1 VADLFDAIA
10 AGKLEPIYVITSE
23 QPLLVDRALAA
34 LRDAA
39 VPPAMR
45 GFNYDVIEGKT
56 TGSRIVAAA
65 QTLPMMAQRRL
76 VLVRDLALLAAA
88 ELAPLTEYLA
98 SPNPS
103 TVLVLLTS
111 KLDKRIKFYLAAS
124 KAGRVHELF
133 PPKNLVPW
141 IRAEAQTRGV
151 QLTGDAVARLADA
164 VGGDLA
170 RLALSIDQ
178 LGLYAGDRAVTV
190 DDVED
195 LVADTR
201 DRSIFE
207 LTDALGAG
215 DLPRTLAAVGAL
227 CDQRQSGVGV
237 VVMLARHVRQLA
249 LCQVAIAERTP
260 RNELPSLI
268 GAPPFVID
276 RIMQQARH
284 WSPAALARASVRLS
298 EADRAL
304 KGQAPMGKTLGKLM
318 TERLV
323 LDRLVSDLVGLGTSK
338 GTRKAS

>member
-1 VADLFDAIA
+1 VADLFEAVS
-10 AGKLEPIYVITSE
+10 AGKLEPVYVITSE
-23 QPLLVDRALAA
+23 QPLLVDRAVRA
-34 LRDAA
+34 LLEAS

-45 GFNYDVIEGKT
+45 GFNYDVIEGKA

-65 QTLPMMAQRRL
+65 QTLPMMAQRRM
-76 VLVRDLALLAAA
+76 VLVRDLAVIAAA
-88 ELAPLTEYLA
+88 ELTPLIEYLA

-111 KLDKRIKFYLAAS
+111 KLDKRIKFYAAAA
-124 KAGRVHELF
+124 KAGKVHELW

-141 IRAEAQTRGV
+141 IRAEAQARGAK
-151 QLTGDAVARLADA
+151 LEPDAVSRLAEA

-178 LGLYAGDRAVTV
+178 LSLYAGDRAVTV

-201 DRSIFE
+201 ERSIFE
-207 LTDALGAG
+207 LTDSLGAG
-215 DLPRTLAAVGAL
+215 DLTRSLAAVGAL

-276 RIMQQARH
+276 RIMQSARH
-284 WSPAALARASVRLS
+284 WTPAALARASVRLS
-298 EADRAL
+298 EADRTL
-304 KGQAPMGKTLGKLM
+304 KGQMPMSKTLGKQM

-323 LDRLVSDLVGLGTSK
+323 LDRLVSDLVTLGAPPQK
-338 GTRKAS
+338 QRGA